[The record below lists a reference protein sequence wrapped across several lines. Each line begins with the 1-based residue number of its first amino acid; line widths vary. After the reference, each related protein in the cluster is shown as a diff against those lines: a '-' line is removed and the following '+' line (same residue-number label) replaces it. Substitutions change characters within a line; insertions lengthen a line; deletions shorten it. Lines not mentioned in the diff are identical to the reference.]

1 MESPLVTIQIPVDL
15 YSELQA
21 LAEEEHTTLA
31 EVIERLLAPSRQ
43 RRAWLRDL
51 AALRKQIRRDGGL
64 QIGKTKEAVV
74 EQMRET
80 RRQIFE
86 AEYAHLYR

>member
-1 MESPLVTIQIPVDL
+1 MESPLVTVKISVDL

-21 LAEEEHTTLA
+21 LAEEQQTTLA
-31 EVIERLLAPSRQ
+31 EVIARLLASSGQ

-51 AALRKQIRRDGGL
+51 AVLRAQIQRDGGL

>member
-1 MESPLVTIQIPVDL
+1 MKSRLVAIQIPASL
-15 YSELQA
+15 YSELKA
-21 LAEEEHTTLA
+21 LAEEEHTSLA
-31 EVIERLLAPSRQ
+31 EVIERLLAVSRQ

-51 AALRKQIRRDGGL
+51 AALREQIQRDGGL

-74 EQMRET
+74 ERMRET

>member
-1 MESPLVTIQIPVDL
+1 MESPLVTIQIPADL
-15 YSELQA
+15 HSELQS
-21 LAEEEHTTLA
+21 LAEEEHTSPA
-31 EVIERLLAPSRQ
+31 EVIERLLAMSRQ

-51 AALRKQIRRDGGL
+51 AALREQIQRDGGL

-80 RRQIFE
+80 RRRIFE
-86 AEYAHLYR
+86 TEYAHLYR

>member
-1 MESPLVTIQIPVDL
+1 MESPLVTIQIPAKL
-15 YSELQA
+15 HSELQS
-21 LAEEEHTTLA
+21 LAEEEHTSPA
-31 EVIERLLAPSRQ
+31 EVIEQLLAMSRQ
-43 RRAWLRDL
+43 RRDWLRDL
-51 AALRKQIRRDGGL
+51 TALREQIQRDGGL

-86 AEYAHLYR
+86 TEYAHLYR

>member
-1 MESPLVTIQIPVDL
+1 MESPLVTIQIPAGL
-15 YSELQA
+15 HSELQS
-21 LAEEEHTTLA
+21 LAEEEHTSPA
-31 EVIERLLAPSRQ
+31 EVIERLLAISRQ

-51 AALRKQIRRDGGL
+51 TALREQIQKDGGL
-64 QIGKTKEAVV
+64 QVGKTKEAVV

-86 AEYAHLYR
+86 TEYAHLYR

>member
-1 MESPLVTIQIPVDL
+1 MQSPLVTIQIPASL
-15 YSELQA
+15 YAELQA
-21 LAEEEHTTLA
+21 LAEKEHSTLA

-51 AALRKQIRRDGGL
+51 AALREQIQRDGGL
-64 QIGKTKEAVV
+64 RIGRTKEAVV

-80 RRQIFE
+80 RRRIFE
-86 AEYAHLYR
+86 EEPN

>member
-21 LAEEEHTTLA
+21 LAEEEQTTPA
-31 EVIERLLAPSRQ
+31 KVIERLLSLARQ

-51 AALRKQIRRDGGL
+51 AALRAQIQRDGGL

-74 EQMRET
+74 EQMRAT
-80 RRQIFE
+80 RRRIFE

>member
-1 MESPLVTIQIPVDL
+1 MESPLVTIQIPASL
-15 YSELQA
+15 YAELQA

-31 EVIERLLAPSRQ
+31 EVIERLLVPSRQ

-51 AALRKQIRRDGGL
+51 AALRERIQRDGGL

-86 AEYAHLYR
+86 AEFAHLYR

>member
-1 MESPLVTIQIPVDL
+1 MKSRLVTIQIPAGL
-15 YSELQA
+15 YSELKS
-21 LAEEEHTTLA
+21 LAEEEHTSLA
-31 EVIERLLAPSRQ
+31 EVIERLLAMSRQ
-43 RRAWLRDL
+43 RRAWLRGL
-51 AALRKQIRRDGGL
+51 AALREQIQRDGGL

-86 AEYAHLYR
+86 AEFAHLYR

>member
-1 MESPLVTIQIPVDL
+1 MQSPLTTIQIPAVL

-31 EVIERLLAPSRQ
+31 EVIERLLARQRQ

-51 AALRKQIRRDGGL
+51 ATLRKQIQRDGGL

-86 AEYAHLYR
+86 AEFEHLYR

>member
-1 MESPLVTIQIPVDL
+1 MESPLVTIQIPADL
-15 YSELQA
+15 HSELQS
-21 LAEEEHTTLA
+21 LAEEEHTSPA
-31 EVIERLLAPSRQ
+31 EVIERLLAMSRQ

-51 AALRKQIRRDGGL
+51 AALREQIQRDGGL

-86 AEYAHLYR
+86 TEYAHLYR